1 VTEKERAREGDRET
15 ETYDYK
21 DEKPCARKRAL
32 ENGCQGNM
40 EKKEEHKYTKKK
52 MPYTEIGKKQKVSIH
67 RTERKSLKMPA

>member
-1 VTEKERAREGDRET
+1 VREKERAREGDRET

-40 EKKEEHKYTKKK
+40 KKKEEHKYTKKK
-52 MPYTEIGKKQKVSIH
+52 NAVHRNRKKTEGKYT
-67 RTERKSLKMPA
+67 